1 MKLRKK
7 FFAVLVIFSLLP
19 LGGVVWVGRREI
31 GRLEAEISADT
42 RRQVLTL
49 WRQMLR
55 LSTEDSAAI
64 IQMSKRSFEFALA
77 ALAREAETL
86 LGEEPPARTELFF
99 ASDFDDPFRRP
110 PESQWRPAV
119 AEAWDSGESRGYW
132 LSHRRPAVL
141 LAPGLAAESV
151 RGEIDR
157 LSGLQEAFVELAQR
171 LGLLLHAAF
180 AVTESGVQI
189 VFPGRGGFP
198 EGYDPLGRA
207 GVREASG
214 EPRWIGPVVEAGS
227 HRRLLTVLQRVFPP
241 GGGPETVVGLEVLL
255 SEVLRS
261 EELATLWRSES
272 VSSFLVEAIAA
283 GDGRA
288 EEILVFARAER
299 DGRGIR
305 WDELPVPEPLG
316 EADPEGVRRLSE
328 AIRERRSGLLEMNF
342 RGEPCLWA
350 HASVHEGLAFLVAVP
365 LAVVAQLPE
374 RAAAAI
380 ASFTRQE
387 TWIVGAVAIGAVL
400 VAVAAA
406 WIGAR
411 RFARPMAT
419 LAEAAAAL
427 SRGRFDV
434 RIDLRTGDE
443 RDRVIE
449 AFNVMV
455 PKLEEHLR
463 MRTGLLL
470 ASEVQQKLLP
480 HRAPVWPGL
489 EVSGVSLPCDETGG
503 DYYDFFEDATGTP
516 CIAVADV
523 SGHGIP
529 AALLMATARATLR
542 MRALAAGGGAA
553 MLGDVN
559 RRLAEDFGESGA
571 FMTMFFVN
579 VDAERRILR
588 WVRAGHAPALLFD
601 PFSGRFQE
609 LRGVGVPLGVDP
621 QAVFVESSSGPLP
634 AGSLLFIGTDGLWET
649 AGPGGEFFGPL
660 RLRELIARHGRA
672 PVSVLVQAVVRE
684 LERFAAGRRFAD
696 DVTMVALRL
705 L

>member
-1 MKLRKK
+1 MKLRSK
-7 FFAVLVIFSLLP
+7 FFLVLVIFSLLP
-19 LGGVVWVGRREI
+19 LGGVVWIERREI
-31 GRLEAEISADT
+31 ARLEAEISAAV
-42 RRQVLTL
+42 RRQMLAL
-49 WRQMLR
+49 WRQILR

-77 ALAREAETL
+77 ALAREAETA
-86 LGEEPPARTELFF
+86 LGEEPPARVEVFF
-99 ASDFDDPFRRP
+99 ASDFDDPFHRP
-110 PESQWRPAV
+110 PESQWRPTT
-119 AEAWDSGESRGYW
+119 AEESDSGEGRGYW
-132 LSHRRPAVL
+132 VSHRRPAVL
-141 LAPGLAAESV
+141 LAPGLSAESV
-151 RGEIDR
+151 REEIDR
-157 LSGLQEAFVELAQR
+157 LTGLQEAFRELAQR
-171 LGLLLHAAF
+171 LGPLLHAAF

-189 VFPGRGGFP
+189 VYPGRGGFP
-198 EGYDPLGRA
+198 AGYDPLGRP
-207 GVREASG
+207 GVLDATG

-227 HRRLLTVLQRVFPP
+227 RRALLTVLQRVSPP
-241 GGGPETVVGLEVLL
+241 GGGPETVLGLEVLL

-261 EELATLWRSES
+261 EALATLWRSAS
-272 VSSFLVEAIAA
+272 VSSFLAEAVPAA
-283 GDGRA
+283 DGRG
-288 EEILVFARAER
+288 EGLLVFARREG
-299 DGRGIR
+299 DGRGTH
-305 WDELPVPEPLG
+305 WDELPAPETLQ
-316 EADPEGVRRLSE
+316 EADPEALRRLAE

-350 HASVHEGLAFLVAVP
+350 HAPVHGGLAFLVAVP

-380 ASFTRQE
+380 EAFTRE
-387 TWIVGAVAIGAVL
+387 EIWIVSAAAVGAVL

-406 WIGAR
+406 WIGAQ
-411 RFARPMAT
+411 RFARPMAA
-419 LAEAAAAL
+419 LAAAAAAL

-434 RIDLRTGDE
+434 RVDLRTGDE

-449 AFNVMV
+449 AFNAMV

-463 MRTGLLL
+463 MRDGLLL

-480 HRAPVWPGL
+480 HRTPAWPGL
-489 EVSGVSLPCDETGG
+489 EVAGVSLSCDETGG
-503 DYYDFFEDATGTP
+503 DYYDFFEDASGTP
-516 CIAVADV
+516 CVAVADV

-553 MLGDVN
+553 LLGDVN

-571 FMTMFFVN
+571 FMTMFFVS

-588 WVRAGHAPALLFD
+588 WVRAGHTPALLFD
-601 PFSGRFQE
+601 PFSGRFRE
-609 LRGVGVPLGVDP
+609 LRGAGVPLGVDP
-621 QAVFVESSSGPLP
+621 RAVFVEESAGPLP
-634 AGSLLFIGTDGLWET
+634 AGSLLFIGTDGIWET

-660 RLRELIARHGRA
+660 RLREVIARHGRA
-672 PVSVLVQAVVRE
+672 PVQALVQAVVRE
-684 LERFAAGRRFAD
+684 LEGFSAGKRFAD